1 MDNDGT
7 FEYSNVV
14 EVELAPTTFT
24 LDQNY
29 PNPFN
34 PTTMIRFSLPTT
46 SVVILN
52 VYNTLGEKVVT
63 LLNGQ
68 MESGYHQVS
77 FDAANLPSGLYLYEI
92 KAGEFSSIKKMV
104 LLK

>member
-1 MDNDGT
+1 
-7 FEYSNVV
+7 
-14 EVELAPTTFT
+14 
-24 LDQNY
+24 
-29 PNPFN
+29 
-34 PTTMIRFSLPTT
+34 
-46 SVVILN
+46 
-52 VYNTLGEKVVT
+52 
-63 LLNGQ
+63 